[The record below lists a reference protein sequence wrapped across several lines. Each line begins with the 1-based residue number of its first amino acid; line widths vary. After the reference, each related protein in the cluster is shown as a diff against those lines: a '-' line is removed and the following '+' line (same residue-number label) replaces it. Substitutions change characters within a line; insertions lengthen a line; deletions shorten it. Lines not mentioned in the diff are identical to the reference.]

1 MKFSIIG
8 GWSNVLN
15 LLAKTRFSDPNDHLL
30 GQSPAF
36 FVLQVE
42 DDFEASSALPMIWSK
57 AENPVSFGKGCLKK
71 DVFFCR
77 ECRVVSKSIKIHQN
91 SQPHQNLEPLIFSM
105 KLSLSD
111 IIFPEKDHTFLPTST
126 REPLRGAKALELWRS
141 FIEQQLQLANF
152 STSPVVQNNRENNS
166 SPFTIN

>member
-15 LLAKTRFSDPNDHLL
+15 LLAKTRFSDPNYHLL

-71 DVFFCR
+71 DVFFLQRMQSCL
-77 ECRVVSKSIKIHQN
+77 KIHQN
-91 SQPHQNLEPLIFSM
+91 PS
-105 KLSLSD
+105 K
-111 IIFPEKDHTFLPTST
+111 
-126 REPLRGAKALELWRS
+126 
-141 FIEQQLQLANF
+141 F
-152 STSPVVQNNRENNS
+152 STTSKFRTPHFFHEIIS
-166 SPFTIN
+166 F